1 MNVSNKHRTSQCY
14 GSRPQSAER
23 GTVEGGNLA
32 WRGLGLRNRG
42 CAQRVCT
49 VGVHRGEVVYL
60 LVCFALI
67 KLHSVFI
74 IHNFLQ
80 KFCRLP
86 FYYVREVCVCVG
98 GTCVWMQAPKEIRS
112 MGLPGSWSCRQL
124 WASPL
129 ECWEPS
135 SASPEKHWMFF
146 TVEPS
151 LQHLISLKVKEKK
164 KPTGNHLERQTA
176 YDYKATATWFCCF
189 RPEESVTSEDPFH
202 FELRC

>member
-23 GTVEGGNLA
+23 GNLA
-32 WRGLGLRNRG
+32 WRGLGLRNRHAAEGVHKG
-42 CAQRVCT
+42 CAQWVCT
-49 VGVHRGEVVYL
+49 EVRL
-60 LVCFALI
+60 FICLFAL
-67 KLHSVFI
+67 LWLNFI
-74 IHNFLQ
+74 LFSLSIIFF
-80 KFCRLP
+80 KSFVDFP
-86 FYYVREVCVCVG
+86 FIMYVRCVCVG
-98 GTCVWMQAPKEIRS
+98 GTCVWMQAPKENRS

>member
-14 GSRPQSAER
+14 GSRPRSAER
-23 GTVEGGNLA
+23 GNLA

-86 FYYVREVCVCVG
+86 FYYVREVCVWG
-98 GTCVWMQAPKEIRS
+98 GTCVWMQAPKENRS

-146 TVEPS
+146 TVKPS

-164 KPTGNHLERQTA
+164 KTHWESLGKTDGLGLQGHGNLVLLFQTRGVS
-176 YDYKATATWFCCF
+176 DL
-189 RPEESVTSEDPFH
+189 RGPFP
-202 FELRC
+202 LWT